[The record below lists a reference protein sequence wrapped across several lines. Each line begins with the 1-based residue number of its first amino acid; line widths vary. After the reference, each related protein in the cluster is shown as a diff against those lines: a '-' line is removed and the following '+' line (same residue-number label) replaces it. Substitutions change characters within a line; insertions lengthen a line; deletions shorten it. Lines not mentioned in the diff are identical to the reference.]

1 MRKMHEDISYDDLD
15 IVIGRLDTA
24 LNDIHDAMKL
34 LDDIERYG
42 KDLYDRDILITMSMA
57 EEEIQIAKK
66 LYSNLK

>member
-1 MRKMHEDISYDDLD
+1 MRMYEDISYDDLD

-24 LNDIHDAMKL
+24 LNDIHYAMKL

-42 KDLYDRDILITMSMA
+42 RNLYDRDILVRMSMA
-57 EEEIQIAKK
+57 EEEIQEAKK